1 MFARLGV
8 PASGAARRSGPCVGE
23 AEARSIVREELDRH
37 GYEGWTVTI
46 AGEPFSADRP
56 CVEVSYD
63 GTSNSVLLISSQ
75 RG

>member
-1 MFARLGV
+1 M
-8 PASGAARRSGPCVGE
+8 
-23 AEARSIVREELDRH
+23 REELDRH